1 MTHFPFPVGWRHGRS
16 DVSTVTDYVFVL
28 GSCGLFSAF
37 FQFYQNTYEIQ
48 AAMYVINNIG
58 AFLRN

>member
-28 GSCGLFSAF
+28 GSFPLF